1 MHDDTNGAMMNR
13 CAIVRTRTIRA
24 TLHVLHIIA
33 RCKTGG
39 RTTTRGRVHVRR
51 DRSGT
56 LPVLKKPKKFKL
68 HSSKLISASEE
79 SSKPRP
85 FRVDSPRY
93 GIGGEGMV
101 SKEEDSISGNDAFR
115 AFLMLGVFPLFG
127 LAALVFFNDD
137 LRAQY
142 LQRWIQ
148 DTEEKRTF
156 SSPPPTGGADTT

>member
-1 MHDDTNGAMMNR
+1 MMNR
-13 CAIVRTRTIRA
+13 CAIVRTRTICA
-24 TLHVLHIIA
+24 TSLQIIA

-39 RTTTRGRVHVRR
+39 RTRGRAPGGR
-51 DRSGT
+51 DRSR
-56 LPVLKKPKKFKL
+56 KFKL

-79 SSKPRP
+79 SSKSRP
-85 FRVDSPRY
+85 FQVDSPRY

-101 SKEEDSISGNDAFR
+101 PKEEDSISGNDAFR

-142 LQRWIQ
+142 LQRWTQ
-148 DTEEKRTF
+148 DTEEKRKIS
-156 SSPPPTGGADTT
+156 SSPSGGS

>member
-1 MHDDTNGAMMNR
+1 MNR
-13 CAIVRTRTIRA
+13 CAIVRTRTVC
-24 TLHVLHIIA
+24 TTSLQIIA

-39 RTTTRGRVHVRR
+39 RTRGRVPGGR

-56 LPVLKKPKKFKL
+56 LLKKPKKFKL

-79 SSKPRP
+79 SSKSRP

-93 GIGGEGMV
+93 GIAGEGMV

-142 LQRWIQ
+142 LQRWTQ
-148 DTEEKRTF
+148 DTEEKRTI
-156 SSPPPTGGADTT
+156 SPSPTGGADTA